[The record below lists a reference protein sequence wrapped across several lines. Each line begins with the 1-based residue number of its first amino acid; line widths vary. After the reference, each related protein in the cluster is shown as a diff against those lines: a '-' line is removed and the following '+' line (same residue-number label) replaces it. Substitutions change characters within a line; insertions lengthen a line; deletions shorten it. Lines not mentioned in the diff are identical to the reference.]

1 MKTLKIL
8 MAATIVFSAVSCQK
22 EIFATLGS
30 DVIKANVNTE
40 ANVKTKASLSPSE
53 ELVASETAG
62 DFRIDLIASES
73 IENAPLTK
81 GSLYTTANFGSAK
94 VDAYLGKSVENFPQ
108 KYIDGGVLN
117 PDGSILSTGGE
128 PYYWLN
134 DIPFHFWCYKPENL
148 SLAAGASGNASFSYQ
163 TPASP
168 DDQKDIVIA
177 YSTSTYKD
185 GEGGDFDVHMYH
197 ALAAVRFDIRLL
209 PAGSEVVNVRIID
222 VATSGTCSVSGNS
235 KAGFNWNLSGSP
247 LGTFSQNLEKG
258 YFVTKDMLQ
267 ADEEKMF
274 FFIPQTLGSSAK
286 IEMTF
291 VTTDSNGTKHQDTM
305 AVSAA
310 GHRWKPGYTYTY
322 RVSMIPKAHEV
333 VVDGEGGYDFVGKKG
348 QNVVYEK
355 LDLNPS
361 TVLKLEWDFEVGNS
375 KDLII
380 ISVRQTLRD
389 GDKTFTPLNHI
400 LYNQPANGEGVNYT
414 NNSTTYPKITTTNFV
429 QSGSKASGHTTM
441 IFDLTGIGTG
451 PYDIYFEYNGG
462 NNGNAHWKISNL
474 KLSILE

>member
-8 MAATIVFSAVSCQK
+8 MAATIVFSAASCQK

-73 IENAPLTK
+73 IENASLTK

-267 ADEEKMF
+267 AEEEKMF

-291 VTTDSNGTKHQDTM
+291 DTIQPDSTVLRSTM

-322 RVSMIPKAHEV
+322 RVSMIPKHYGV
-333 VVDGEGGYDFVGKKG
+333 IVDGAGSYTFAGNQSQYVAYQSIDMA
-348 QNVVYEK
+348 
-355 LDLNPS
+355 PS
-361 TVLKLEWDFEVGNS
+361 TILKLEWDFEVGNS
-375 KDLII
+375 KNDYLQ
-380 ISVRQTLRD
+380 ISVRQSPRD
-389 GDKTFTPLNHI
+389 GTLQSRTV
-400 LYNQPANGEGVNYT
+400 YSRPATGSGVNY
-414 NNSTTYPKITTTNFV
+414 SSVGDSYPKIITRDFV
-429 QSGSKASGHTTM
+429 QSGSTGRGHTTLL
-441 IFDLTGIGTG
+441 FDLTGIGDG